1 MTDYMDLE
9 RRIEAINRQAEK
21 EIRELSRIICDLV
34 ADNEQMAYE
43 IAVLRDI
50 HDEMDSDR

>member
-1 MTDYMDLE
+1 MTDHIELE

-50 HDEMDSDR
+50 HDEMD